1 MGKNLNYEFF
11 VRDAQKTMDNHAAKM
26 RKVYKMYGE
35 NCELKI
41 ALKLELSR
49 DYIKEARYSNTW
61 MYNSIK
67 HAIQRFKEEKNQ
79 RSLNNLKTNVNF
91 LTRQVLERA
100 IKEHGIPPSYS
111 TAVYMTIY
119 KHVNHEMK
127 QAMKGFISRGY

>member
-1 MGKNLNYEFF
+1 MGNNLNYEFF

-49 DYIKEARYSNTW
+49 DYIREELNRSRIIYGLQW
-61 MYNSIK
+61 
-67 HAIQRFKEEKNQ
+67 AIDRFKEEKNQ